1 MRGRDEVIGEPEGRE
16 ERDHVHSLA
25 RGLSVIRSFDR
36 DHLQMTP
43 SEVAERTDLSRATAR
58 RLLLTLVREG
68 YAETD
73 GKWFRLR
80 PQVLELGYSAL
91 ASLSFPELASPSMQD
106 LSNIVE
112 EMCLAVV
119 LDGMDVVYVART
131 TSQRLVNF
139 SIEVGS
145 RIPAFCVSSGRVLL
159 AALSDAEL
167 DEWLERLEL
176 QHFTSYTVTSKRALR
191 KIILDVREA
200 GWAMVEQEY
209 ELGFRSL
216 SVPIRDR
223 AGTVVAALNISCPTA
238 RVSFETM
245 RARFL
250 PEALATAARVG
261 SLVPEGFLRRRH
273 ELIGTVTRSPRV

>member
-1 MRGRDEVIGEPEGRE
+1 MMELVVTVASDERE
-16 ERDHVHSLA
+16 ERDYVTSLA
-25 RGLSVIRSFDR
+25 RGLAVIRSFDR

-73 GKWFRLR
+73 GKWVRLR

-91 ASLSFPELASPSMQD
+91 ASLAFSELASPSMQD
-106 LSNIVE
+106 LSNLVE

-145 RIPAFCVSSGRVLL
+145 RIPAFCVS
-159 AALSDAEL
+159 
-167 DEWLERLEL
+167 
-176 QHFTSYTVTSKRALR
+176 
-191 KIILDVREA
+191 
-200 GWAMVEQEY
+200 
-209 ELGFRSL
+209 
-216 SVPIRDR
+216 
-223 AGTVVAALNISCPTA
+223 
-238 RVSFETM
+238 
-245 RARFL
+245 
-250 PEALATAARVG
+250 
-261 SLVPEGFLRRRH
+261 
-273 ELIGTVTRSPRV
+273 